1 MIKCA
6 FFITVRM
13 QQEFPDQPLYLFQ
26 LGTDRLEGLFSV
38 LRTLTHNSNFDMLQ
52 CGERLSHATQ
62 ISQLYQKHPDWKCP
76 SKRLQ
81 GSQDHMNPS
90 SWVGSSSTSDVDVV
104 QCWFKGRIQAHRFL
118 SATQLFSEDQLDYD
132 TYFSTGCS
140 MMSPCGS
147 LVGVDLRSEN
157 ENEDE
162 TELGDSEQDDGEQD
176 DSEQDDSERS
186 DNQRSENEQ
195 VIVENDTDEEIDI
208 EDALPVSERAAVG
221 FIQHEGRM
229 MHKSSIVRILFSSDP
244 KSHDRLRRVRGMSKH
259 NSGTFSR
266 NVEDECVV
274 VGDPCCT
281 LARVR
286 GYVCLAV
293 FIAESIS
300 NSSGKKVSSIAV
312 SNLSLNNVK
321 VAGPILVLKVT
332 EHTGEWIWN
341 RNLGDQLNSSGMNV
355 QAINPDIL
363 PASSNDSHQMTYRFS
378 QDDLSVLCE
387 VLWSQSR
394 DRINSIAST
403 TSQTLPYTN
412 STNEPLLICF
422 QSQSLSVLG
431 KKTFTCKLCKK
442 EIKAPQMRLHV
453 GYHILNG
460 NCTQYPCGFCG
471 ISCTCTVH
479 LKKTSQHHKGPQSD
493 CVYFYKFSLTSAAK
507 HATRSPCTNIPV
519 KCTIC
524 DQLHWKYNM
533 AAHFQDRHH
542 PTTLSTS
549 FQITQ
554 EERTQV
560 LSVGKFPKAKPQVTA
575 ELI

>member
-1 MIKCA
+1 M
-6 FFITVRM
+6 
-13 QQEFPDQPLYLFQ
+13 
-26 LGTDRLEGLFSV
+26 S
-38 LRTLTHNSNFDMLQ
+38 
-52 CGERLSHATQ
+52 RLS
-62 ISQLYQKHPDWKCP
+62 IP
-76 SKRLQ
+76 
-81 GSQDHMNPS
+81 
-90 SWVGSSSTSDVDVV
+90 
-104 QCWFKGRIQAHRFL
+104 
-118 SATQLFSEDQLDYD
+118 
-132 TYFSTGCS
+132 
-140 MMSPCGS
+140 
-147 LVGVDLRSEN
+147 
-157 ENEDE
+157 
-162 TELGDSEQDDGEQD
+162 
-176 DSEQDDSERS
+176 
-186 DNQRSENEQ
+186 
-195 VIVENDTDEEIDI
+195 
-208 EDALPVSERAAVG
+208 
-221 FIQHEGRM
+221 
-229 MHKSSIVRILFSSDP
+229 
-244 KSHDRLRRVRGMSKH
+244 
-259 NSGTFSR
+259 TF
-266 NVEDECVV
+266 N
-274 VGDPCCT
+274 
-281 LARVR
+281 
-286 GYVCLAV
+286 
-293 FIAESIS
+293 
-300 NSSGKKVSSIAV
+300 
-312 SNLSLNNVK
+312 
-321 VAGPILVLKVT
+321 
-332 EHTGEWIWN
+332 
-341 RNLGDQLNSSGMNV
+341 
-355 QAINPDIL
+355 L

-422 QSQSLSVLG
+422 QSQSPSVLG

-519 KCTIC
+519 KSTIC

-542 PTTLSTS
+542 PTTLPTS